1 VSTRWKKSPPSPS
14 DPDDTLMS
22 RAEILLVDDDPRLR
36 EVVRYALSREGF
48 TVREAAN
55 GVEALEALKRA
66 PVDLLVLDVKMPE
79 MDGME
84 LCRQVR
90 RTSEVPIV
98 FLSSKDDELD
108 RVLGLELGGDDY
120 VTKPFSTRELVS
132 RVKAVLRR
140 TRPREAVAE
149 DSEEAVLQVGALRMD
164 QAKHRIHVGGEEVA
178 LTVTEFRI
186 LQVLMRR
193 PGRVYTRDELADRAY
208 PGRHHVSERTLDSHV
223 RRIRQK
229 MRPHDL
235 DPVETV
241 HGLGYRL
248 RTE

>member
-1 VSTRWKKSPPSPS
+1 MGL
-14 DPDDTLMS
+14 D
-22 RAEILLVDDDPRLR
+22 ILVVDDDPRLR

-48 TVREAAN
+48 EVREASD
-55 GVEALEALKRA
+55 GVRALQAIREREPALI
-66 PVDLLVLDVKMPE
+66 VLDVLMPE
-79 MDGME
+79 LDGIE
-84 LCRQVR
+84 VCRQVR

-98 FLSSKDDELD
+98 FLSSRGEELD

-120 VTKPFSTRELVS
+120 LTKPFSTRELVS

-140 TRPREAVAE
+140 SQRPAVQA
-149 DSEEAVLQVGALRMD
+149 DPGTGALCAGSIRLD
-164 QAKHRIHVGGEEVA
+164 PEAFRVWIGTDEIQ

-186 LQVLMRR
+186 LQVLLSR
-193 PGRVYTRDELADRAY
+193 PSRAWTRDELMDRAY
-208 PGRHHVSERTLDSHV
+208 PGRHHVSGRTLDSHV

-229 MRPHDL
+229 CRQAGL

-248 RTE
+248 RVE

>member
-1 VSTRWKKSPPSPS
+1 
-14 DPDDTLMS
+14 MS
-22 RAEILLVDDDPRLR
+22 RAEILVVDDDPRLR

-48 TVREAAN
+48 SVSEAAN
-55 GVEALEALKRA
+55 GVEALAHLARV
-66 PVDLLVLDVKMPE
+66 PRSPDLLVLDVKMPE

-90 RTSEVPIV
+90 RSSEVPIV

-120 VTKPFSTRELVS
+120 ITKPFSTRELIS

-140 TRPREAVAE
+140 TRRSAAPADPEE
-149 DSEEAVLQVGALRMD
+149 DDVLQTGELRMD
-164 QAKHRIHVGGEEVA
+164 QSRHRVHVGEDEVG

-229 MRPHDL
+229 MRPHGL

-248 RTE
+248 RTG